1 MYPIGFN
8 PSIYAAIARVQR
20 VEHSKS
26 MYPPILGPFEGISEN
41 VPSKERINIHSTFQ
55 IPFAYRSSH
64 IA

>member
-26 MYPPILGPFEGISEN
+26 MYPPILGPFEGISKN
-41 VPSKERINIHSTFQ
+41 VPSKKRINIRSLFQ
-55 IPFAYRSSH
+55 IPFAYRSSRS
-64 IA
+64 A